1 MKKIVLATPRGF
13 CAGVDRAIHVVEKA
27 IEKFGTPIY
36 VRHEI
41 VHNKFVVD
49 TLKDKGVVFVDELS
63 QVPEGSVVIF
73 SAHGVA
79 ERIYE
84 EAKAR
89 NLQVLDA
96 SCPLVLKVHFSAK
109 RHYNAGRHI
118 ILIGHAGHAE
128 VEGTLGQLPE
138 GAITLIRNETDAEA
152 VVVPEDK
159 ELAYI
164 TQTTL
169 SVAET
174 RKIIDALK
182 RRFPNIIGPEAGDL
196 CYATGNRQSAVLDLC
211 SMVDMLLVVGAK
223 NSSNSS
229 RLMELGLEQGLPSH
243 LIDDV
248 GDLDSSWFNG
258 IETVGISSGASAP
271 EVLVQG
277 VVDWLKEKFESVE
290 VQNLIKMVEN
300 TKFNLPKALQD

>member
-27 IEKFGTPIY
+27 IEKFGSPIY

-49 TLKDKGVVFVDELS
+49 TLRDKGVVFVDELS

-79 ERIYE
+79 ERIYD

-138 GAITLIRNETDAEA
+138 GAITLIRNENDVETVE
-152 VVVPEDK
+152 VPADK

-174 RKIIDALK
+174 RKIIEALK

-196 CYATGNRQSAVLDLC
+196 CYATGNRQAAVLDLC

-243 LIDDV
+243 LIADV
-248 GDLDSSWFNG
+248 NDIDLTWFEG
-258 IETVGISSGASAP
+258 IDTVGISSGASAP

-277 VVDWLKEKFESVE
+277 VVDWLKAKFESVN
-290 VQNLIKMVEN
+290 VQNLIKLVEN